1 MIDRIAITT
10 CEIDEDLGTAFSIGT
25 EWGIRNFELR
35 SVWQKRVPRF
45 TDEET
50 AKLLDLVAQ
59 YGVNIVG
66 MSPSVF
72 RGPFSQEAAEEDFA
86 VLDKAFELAERLDC
100 RKIVV
105 FSFRRAE
112 EEAPDFI
119 LDEAVQV
126 LREAAARAE
135 KAGMEL
141 VHEPMI
147 NLYGDSSENL
157 VRLVEAVDHPSFR
170 VNWDPANMCNAG
182 DQNVFPMG
190 YEALRPFIRHVHLK
204 NWTPEERWTV
214 LSHGE
219 LDWSAIL
226 AALKRDGYGGHLTIE
241 THHGPLVEK
250 SRINY
255 DWLKAELTTT

>member
-1 MIDRIAITT
+1 MLDRIAITT
-10 CEIDEDLGTAFSIGT
+10 CEIDEDFETALRIGT
-25 EWGIRNFELR
+25 EWGIRNYEFR
-35 SVWQKRVPRF
+35 SVWEKRVPRF

-50 AKLLDLVAQ
+50 AKLLELVAQ
-59 YGVNIVG
+59 YGVKIIG

-72 RGPFSQEAAEEDFA
+72 RGPFSDEAAEEDFA
-86 VLDKAFELAERLDC
+86 ILGKAFELADRLDC

-112 EEAPDFI
+112 EGAPDFI

-126 LREAAARAE
+126 LREAAAEAE

-141 VHEPMI
+141 VHEPMV

-157 VRLVEAVDHPSFR
+157 LRLVEAVDHRSFR

-182 DQNVFPMG
+182 DRNVFPAG
-190 YEALRPFIRHVHLK
+190 YEDLKPFIRHVHLK
-204 NWTPEERWTV
+204 NWTPEDRWTV
-214 LSHGE
+214 LGHGE

-226 AALKRDGYGGHLTIE
+226 TALVRDAYGGYLTIE

-250 SRINY
+250 SKINY
-255 DWLKAELTTT
+255 DWVKAELTRL